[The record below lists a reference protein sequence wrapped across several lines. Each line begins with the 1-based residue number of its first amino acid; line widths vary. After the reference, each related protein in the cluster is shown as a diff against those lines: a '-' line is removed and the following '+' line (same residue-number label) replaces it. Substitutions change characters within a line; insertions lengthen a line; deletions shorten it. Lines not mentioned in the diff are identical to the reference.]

1 MAIETENYIIET
13 PETYFEI
20 STDAG
25 KLALL
30 GWLEIL
36 KAQDKEYV
44 CMLPEGSVLLKK
56 ICFHTSTPRA

>member
-1 MAIETENYIIET
+1 MTIETENYVIET

-30 GWLEIL
+30 E
-36 KAQDKEYV
+36 
-44 CMLPEGSVLLKK
+44 
-56 ICFHTSTPRA
+56 